1 MPRKTKYR
9 LPFTKKME
17 NGNSAMPSMRI
28 HQGTQ
33 SAKWYQ
39 SITELPLCKFIECTV
54 DGNLAALITGGL
66 PAEEQLLLAWADINE
81 QYADAMGD
89 NDHKLINKLF
99 KDITILAIDYGQIQ
113 ALIEVLRNHR
123 YNPLEERL
131 NSLLYTNFKFADN
144 RQKELDTCYRLS
156 KSILVKIDLKTAQQE
171 ALKAKQVNG
180 NKPTREYFF
189 FWLINLSDHARY
201 PVPDTITVFE
211 FCERIKRFNK
221 FIEIQN
227 KKKHGRGS
235 HR

>member
-1 MPRKTKYR
+1 MQP
-9 LPFTKKME
+9 
-17 NGNSAMPSMRI
+17 
-28 HQGTQ
+28 GTQ

-39 SITELPLCKFIECTV
+39 SITELPLCKFIECAV
-54 DGNLAALITGGL
+54 DGNLAALITAGL
-66 PAEEQLLLAWADINE
+66 PTQEQLLLAWAEIND

-89 NDHKLINKLF
+89 NDHKLLNKLF
-99 KDITILAIDYGQIQ
+99 KDITILSIDYGQIQ
-113 ALIEVLRNHR
+113 ALIEALRNHR
-123 YNPLEERL
+123 YKPFEERL
-131 NSLLYTNFKFADN
+131 NTLLYTNFKFADN
-144 RQKELDTCYRLS
+144 RQKELDTCHRLS

-171 ALKAKQVNG
+171 ALKAKQTSG

-189 FWLINLSDHARY
+189 SWLINLSDHAHY

-221 FIEIQN
+221 FIELQN